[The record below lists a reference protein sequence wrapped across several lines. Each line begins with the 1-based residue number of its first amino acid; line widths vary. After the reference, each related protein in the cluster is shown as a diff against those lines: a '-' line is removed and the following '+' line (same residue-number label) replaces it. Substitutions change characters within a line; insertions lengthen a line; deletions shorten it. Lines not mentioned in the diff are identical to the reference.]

1 MKTIGKWA
9 LVAACAVV
17 AWSTVWTPQDESDG
31 ESGADLQG
39 ERAWDEVP
47 SARPAARSSESLAS
61 ADAVRKA
68 FEERAESRQ
77 MLVEGV
83 VTRTLAD
90 DRDGSPHQRFIIDVG
105 GGQTLLVA
113 HNLDLA
119 PRLDGLTAG
128 ERVKVYGEYEWN
140 PQGGV
145 MHWTHD
151 DPRGNHVTGYVEWR
165 GRRYQ

>member
-9 LVAACAVV
+9 LVAICAVV
-17 AWSTVWTPQDESDG
+17 AWSTVWSPRDEGDAGG
-31 ESGADLQG
+31 EVGFTGSEAYGTATEESRG
-39 ERAWDEVP
+39 GGPAAGVDEV
-47 SARPAARSSESLAS
+47 RR
-61 ADAVRKA
+61 A
-68 FEERAESRQ
+68 FEERAQSRQ

-83 VTRTLAD
+83 VLRTLAD
-90 DRDGSPHQRFIIDVG
+90 DREGSPHQRFIIDVG
-105 GGQTLLVA
+105 DGQTLLVA

-119 PRLDGLTAG
+119 PRLDGLSAG
-128 ERVKVYGEYEWN
+128 ERVRVYGEYEWN

-165 GRRYQ
+165 GRRYE